1 MGNLQNLVE
10 NTKDYLGNDYP
21 KFVELMK
28 MGDIPDGEEIMT
40 HARMLYGH
48 VDWTDLIVELDGLTN
63 QLLMKSEI
71 SFDVGEDVRKRLR
84 SGKHVAILDGDGLGP
99 MTYSRLKTGRAHI
112 ELMDLE
118 EAINQAARWFVEDLF
133 DYVGSFPL
141 FIPYFLVAFRLA
153 LLDGEIP
160 DDERFSDERLDAVW
174 RNTQQKV
181 MFCVGARLA
190 KQAFEASSRIIKS
203 FHLSEYQVEKY
214 LENR

>member
-10 NTKDYLGNDYP
+10 NTKDYLGNDTP

-28 MGDIPDGEEIMT
+28 IEDIPDGEEIMT

-48 VDWTDLIVELDGLTN
+48 VDWNELIVELDELTN

-84 SGKHVAILDGDGLGP
+84 SGKHVAILNGYNLGP

-118 EAINQAARWFVEDLF
+118 EAIKQAARWFVEDLF

-153 LLDGEIP
+153 LLDGEMP
-160 DDERFSDERLDAVW
+160 DNERFSDERLDAVW

-181 MFCVGARLA
+181 MFCVGMRLA
-190 KQAFEASSRIIKS
+190 KQASEADSRKIKG
-203 FHLSEYQVEKY
+203 FHLSDYQVENY